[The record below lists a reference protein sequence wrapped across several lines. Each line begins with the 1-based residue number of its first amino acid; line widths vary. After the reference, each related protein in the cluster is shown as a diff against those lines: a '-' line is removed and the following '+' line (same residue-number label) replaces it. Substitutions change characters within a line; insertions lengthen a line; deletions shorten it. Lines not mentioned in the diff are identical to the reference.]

1 MIETSPPY
9 LSQMY
14 KEEMQWFRKMAYYY
28 GSQTLLF
35 KNDKVVVTAQMATSH
50 KPVVR
55 VQVYARKWDD
65 LAKQARD
72 QIKKEDYRAI

>member
-1 MIETSPPY
+1 M
-9 LSQMY
+9 L
-14 KEEMQWFRKMAYYY
+14 KEEMRWFRKMAYYY

-35 KNDKVVVTAQMATSH
+35 KNDKVVVTAQMGTSH

-65 LAKQARD
+65 LPPKARD